1 MILDT
6 SIAELGC
13 SRPAPCATRKSSGLS
28 EQQQLEYSIALY
40 ERALDRD
47 STNHL
52 LMFDLAWAYAGRGG
66 GEQAA
71 AMLERILQL
80 YPRSAMVHYKAARIY
95 RRIGQLMA
103 AIKCYRQTLKFDP
116 LHPHA
121 TEILVDMAV
130 LAGRYGKGQRS
141 G

>member
-1 MILDT
+1 VI
-6 SIAELGC
+6 SYASVAELGC
-13 SRPAPCATRKSSGLS
+13 SRLTSIVAPKAAGATD
-28 EQQQLEYSIALY
+28 EHQLEYTIALY
-40 ERALDRD
+40 ERALNRD
-47 STNHL
+47 ATNHL

-71 AMLERILQL
+71 GLLERILQL

-130 LAGRYGKGQRS
+130 LAGMYGHGRRS

>member
-1 MILDT
+1 
-6 SIAELGC
+6 
-13 SRPAPCATRKSSGLS
+13 
-28 EQQQLEYSIALY
+28 
-40 ERALDRD
+40 
-47 STNHL
+47 
-52 LMFDLAWAYAGRGG
+52 
-66 GEQAA
+66 
-71 AMLERILQL
+71 
-80 YPRSAMVHYKAARIY
+80 MVHYKAARIY

-130 LAGRYGKGQRS
+130 LAGMYGHGRRS